1 MVGVCGAFG
10 RERPD
15 IESMA
20 EWIGR
25 GDVGKAGRHDGD
37 GLTCLA
43 ATHRQ
48 TPQPVRVPERDAT
61 LLVSGTVYSRLGD
74 GSQRR
79 RPVGVSTPEFCARE
93 YAADGLEALTE
104 LNGEFVAVVLERANR
119 RLRLVTDLL
128 GSRPLYYHS
137 SGDCLLFST
146 AVQSLVDHPDV
157 PAAFDPPGLVEYLAH
172 KQVRGTQTLYE
183 GVAQLPPAS
192 ITTVEL
198 GDEHSIAHDRYWYP
212 TPQPTSLSADRF
224 VDRFLDRFAA
234 AVDDRVRS
242 ERTHGLLLSGGS
254 DSRLLAA
261 TVDPDRTYGFTTG
274 STTSGDESSIAARVA
289 RTIDVP
295 FTRLELDPDRT
306 PALLEAYG
314 RHGNG
319 IGWFNEARTL
329 AVADEIRE
337 DVDTLVS
344 GLYADVFF
352 KGWTLPDRQLS
363 TPLGDITLPV
373 GRAAEDRRQFLETR
387 SKATPA
393 YVDTDAVPSAR
404 RVLERSLTDTTEG
417 VRDHGVDYPSMAELG
432 RVDFWYPLTNESS
445 FDRYADVQVLP
456 TVYPF
461 LDRRLIE
468 LSLELPRSDAVR
480 RNVVNRAVSRLAPDL
495 AAIPHNES
503 GVSLSRPQAL
513 HWVGQLYRERVG
525 DSSDGT
531 NAAAL
536 REDWL
541 PTFVREHESTIRAL
555 PGIEYE
561 EFCRLCREHR
571 RGANHTGSISGLVSV
586 LAMPATG
593 TIVDAGSGTDAV
605 PDRSSSRSGN
615 APSTGTGTGFRT

>member
-15 IESMA
+15 IGSIA

-25 GDVGKAGRHDGD
+25 DGVGEEARHDGS
-37 GLTCLA
+37 GLTCFA
-43 ATHRQ
+43 TTHRR
-48 TPQPVRVPERDAT
+48 TPQPIPVPERNAT
-61 LLVSGTVYSRLGD
+61 LLVSGTVYSRLED
-74 GSQRR
+74 SSRNR
-79 RPVGVSTPEFCARE
+79 RPTGVSTPEFCARE

-104 LNGEFVAVVLERANR
+104 LNGEFVAVVLEREGGK
-119 RLRLVTDLL
+119 LRLVTDLL

-137 SGDCLLFST
+137 SGDRLLFST
-146 AVQSLVDHPDV
+146 SVQSLVDHPAT

-172 KQVRGTQTLYE
+172 KRVRGSLTLFE
-183 GVAQLPPAS
+183 DVAQLPPAS
-192 ITTVEL
+192 IATVEFGSEDRL
-198 GDEHSIAHDRYWYP
+198 EHDRYWYP
-212 TPQPTSLSADRF
+212 TPRPTSLSADRF
-224 VDRFLDRFAA
+224 VDRFLDRFTA

-242 ERTHGLLLSGGS
+242 GRSHGLLLSGGS

-261 TVDPDRTYGFTTG
+261 TVDPDRAYGFAAG
-274 STTSGDESSIAARVA
+274 SATPADESTVAARVA
-289 RTIDVP
+289 RTVDVP
-295 FTRLELDPDRT
+295 FTRLDLSDRT

-337 DVDTLVS
+337 GVDTLVS

-352 KGWTLPDRQLS
+352 KGWTLPRRRLS
-363 TPLGDITLPV
+363 TPFGEVSLPI
-373 GRAAEDRRQFLETR
+373 GRATEDRRQFLETR
-387 SKATPA
+387 SKPTPA
-393 YVDTDAVPSAR
+393 YVDTDAVSSAR
-404 RVLERSLTDTTEG
+404 RVLEGALTDTSEG
-417 VRDHGVDYPSMAELG
+417 VRDHGIDYLSMGELG
-432 RVDFWYPLTNESS
+432 RVGFWFPLTNESS
-445 FDRYADVQVLP
+445 FDRYADAQVLP

-468 LSLELPRSDAVR
+468 LSLELPRSDAMR

-513 HWVGQLYRERVG
+513 HWLGQFYRERVG
-525 DSSDGT
+525 DGDEGT

-541 PTFVREHESTIRAL
+541 PAFVRDHESTIRAL
-555 PGIEYE
+555 PGVEYE
-561 EFCRLCREHR
+561 TVRRLCREHR
-571 RGANHTGSISGLVSV
+571 SGANHTGAISGLVSV
-586 LAMPATG
+586 LAMPATE
-593 TIVDAGSGTDAV
+593 TITGAESDTATNPVGR
-605 PDRSSSRSGN
+605 PNRSGD
-615 APSTGTGTGFRT
+615 ASSTEPESRF

>member
-15 IESMA
+15 IESIS
-20 EWIGR
+20 EWVGPDGIGEET
-25 GDVGKAGRHDGD
+25 RHDGS

-43 ATHRQ
+43 ATHRR
-48 TPQPVRVPERDAT
+48 TPQPIRVPERDAT
-61 LLVSGTVYSRLGD
+61 LLVWGTVYSRLGN

-79 RPVGVSTPEFCARE
+79 RPAGVSTPEFCASE

-104 LNGEFVAVVLERANR
+104 LNGEFVAVVLERGAR

-137 SGDCLLFST
+137 SGDWLLFST
-146 AVQSLVDHPDV
+146 SVQSLVDHPAV
-157 PAAFDPPGLVEYLAH
+157 PAAFDPSGLVEYLAH
-172 KQVRGTQTLYE
+172 KRVRGTRTLYE

-192 ITTVEL
+192 ITTVEFGSERSL
-198 GDEHSIAHDRYWYP
+198 EHDRYWYP

-242 ERTHGLLLSGGS
+242 GRTHGLLLSGGS

-261 TVDPDRTYGFTTG
+261 TVDPDRAYGFTTG
-274 STTSGDESSIAARVA
+274 SDTSGDESSVAARVA

-295 FTRLELDPDRT
+295 FTRLALQSDRT

-329 AVADEIRE
+329 AVADEIRGE
-337 DVDTLVS
+337 VDTLVS

-352 KGWTLPDRQLS
+352 KGWTLPHRRLS

-373 GRAAEDRRQFLETR
+373 GRAAEGRRQFLETR

-404 RVLERSLTDTTEG
+404 RVLERSLTDTVDG
-417 VRDHGVDYPSMAELG
+417 VRDHGVDYSSMAELG
-432 RVDFWYPLTNESS
+432 RVDFWFPLTNESS
-445 FDRYADVQVLP
+445 FDRYADTQVLP

-468 LSLELPRSDAVR
+468 LSLELPRSDAMR

-513 HWVGQLYRERVG
+513 HWLGQLYRERVG

-536 REDWL
+536 RDDWL
-541 PTFVREHESTIRAL
+541 RAFVRDHEPTIRAL

-561 EFCRLCREHR
+561 EFRRLCREHR
-571 RGANHTGSISGLVSV
+571 HGANHTGAISGLVSV
-586 LAMPATG
+586 LSMPATR
-593 TIVDAGSGTDAV
+593 TIVDAGFGTDAT
-605 PDRSSSRSGN
+605 PEREIEPPR
-615 APSTGTGTGFRT
+615 

>member
-1 MVGVCGAFG
+1 
-10 RERPD
+10 
-15 IESMA
+15 MA
-20 EWIGR
+20 EWVGR
-25 GDVGKAGRHDGD
+25 GDVGEAGRHDGA

-74 GSQRR
+74 GSRRR
-79 RPVGVSTPEFCARE
+79 RPAGVSTPEFCARE

-104 LNGEFVAVVLERANR
+104 LNGEFVAVVLEHADR

-137 SGDCLLFST
+137 SGDRLLFST
-146 AVQSLVDHPDV
+146 AVQSLVDHPGV
-157 PAAFDPPGLVEYLAH
+157 PAAFDPSGLVEYLAH
-172 KQVRGTQTLYE
+172 KRVRGTQTLYE
-183 GVAQLPPAS
+183 GIAQLPPAS

-198 GDEHSIAHDRYWYP
+198 GDEGSIAHDRYWYP

-224 VDRFLDRFAA
+224 VDRFLERFAA

-289 RTIDVP
+289 RSIDVP

-329 AVADEIRE
+329 AVADEIRG

-352 KGWTLPDRQLS
+352 KGWTLPDRRLS

-373 GRAAEDRRQFLETR
+373 GRAAENRRQFLETR

-468 LSLELPRSDAVR
+468 LSLELPRSDAMR

-495 AAIPHNES
+495 AAISHNES
-503 GVSLSRPQAL
+503 GVSLSRPRAL
-513 HWVGQLYRERVG
+513 HWLGQLYRERVG

-541 PTFVREHESTIRAL
+541 PTFVREHEATIRAL

-561 EFCRLCREHR
+561 EVCRLCREHR

-605 PDRSSSRSGN
+605 PDRNSSRSGN